1 MAKLMT
7 FRVAVACAAVL
18 LAAASA
24 VPGSPVG
31 ERTTIVDYGP
41 VNEPAS
47 LRLAA
52 FDSCQTALEAFKR
65 ALLPRIGEYGLP
77 GGDSVGPDFTGARAI
92 AAEAA
97 PQDAAAKFS
106 KTNTHEAGVDE
117 PDVVKTDGKRLVS
130 VADGTLRVMDVASR
144 KLSGSMTMPGGM
156 ATRLLLQGD
165 RALVVSEGTIMP
177 DFEGRKPVPGGG
189 AGPRLTLVDLSG
201 TPKVLETLTTDGAF
215 VDARQVGGVARIVLR
230 SSPRLPFPYPAD
242 PKRNRDTLERSKIED
257 WLPHYTL
264 EREGSRQEG
273 TLVPCDQVKRPA
285 EYSAASMLTVLTV
298 DLAGKLGTGDPVS
311 IVADGEIVYGTGTSL
326 YIADENRADT
336 EIHRF
341 DIAKPGKPVHTAS
354 GSVRGRLLNQYSMSE
369 YADHLR
375 VATTVDGDAHSKV
388 TVLDRKLAAVGELGG
403 LGAGERIYA
412 VRFLGPVGYV
422 VTFRQTDPLYTVD
435 LSDPK
440 KPRAVGELKI
450 SGYSA
455 YLHPAGD
462 GRLIGVGQEAS
473 EKGRS
478 LGTQVSLFDVRDPAR
493 PSLLAKHHLRGAHS
507 EAEYDPHAF
516 LYWPDNGLLV
526 VPVDGDRSGGGALVL
541 RLTDGAFTEAGT
553 VSHDGGGVRRALVLG
568 GALWT
573 VSETGVLVSDLTS
586 LARLAWQPFA

>member
-1 MAKLMT
+1 METK
-7 FRVAVACAAVL
+7 FRVAVACATVL

-24 VPGSPVG
+24 LPTLPVA
-31 ERTTIVDYGP
+31 EPKTTVFKE
-41 VNEPAS
+41 EPPS
-47 LRLAA
+47 SRLAA
-52 FDSCQTALEAFKR
+52 FDSCPAALDAFKR
-65 ALLPRIGEYGLP
+65 ALLPRLGEYNQR
-77 GGDSVGPDFTGARAI
+77 VGPDFTGARAI

-97 PQDAAAKFS
+97 PQDSAAKFS
-106 KTNTHEAGVDE
+106 QTNTHEAGVDE
-117 PDVVKTDGKRLVS
+117 PDLVKTDGNRLVT

-144 KLSGSMTMPGGM
+144 KPSGSLVLPGGM
-156 ATRLLLQGD
+156 ATQLLLQGD
-165 RALVVSEGTIMP
+165 RALVVSEGAIMP
-177 DFEGRKPVPGGG
+177 DFEGRKPAPG
-189 AGPRLTLVDLSG
+189 ANGPRLTLVDLAG
-201 TPKVLETLTTDGAF
+201 APKVLETLTTDGAF
-215 VDARQVGGVARIVLR
+215 VDARQVGGVARLVLR
-230 SSPRLPFPYPAD
+230 SAPRLAFPYPAD
-242 PKRNRDTLERSKIED
+242 PRRNRDILLQSRIDE

-264 EREGSRQEG
+264 EREGGSQEG
-273 TLVPCDQVKRPA
+273 MLVPCDQVKRPA
-285 EYSAASMLTVLTV
+285 EYTAASMLTVLTV
-298 DLAGKLGTGDPVS
+298 DLAGRLGTGDPMS
-311 IVADGEIVYGTGTSL
+311 IVADGDIVYGTGTSL
-326 YIADENRADT
+326 YVADENQADT

-341 DIAKPGKPVHTAS
+341 DIAKPGKPVHTGS

-369 YADHLR
+369 YDGHLR
-375 VATTVDGDAHSKV
+375 VATTVDTVGHSKV
-388 TVLDRKLAAVGELGG
+388 TVLDGKLAAVGELGG

-412 VRFLGPVGYV
+412 VRFLGAVGYV

-473 EKGRS
+473 DKGRT
-478 LGTQVSLFDVRDPAR
+478 LGTQVSLFDVHDLAKPG
-493 PSLLAKHHLRGAHS
+493 LLAKHHLKGAHS

-526 VPVDGDRSGGGALVL
+526 VPVNGDRAGSGALVL
-541 RLTDGAFTEAGT
+541 RLTDSGFTEVGS
-553 VSHDGGGVRRALVLG
+553 VGQDGGVRRALVLD

-586 LARLAWQPFA
+586 LARLTWQPFG

>member
-1 MAKLMT
+1 MDKPMT
-7 FRVAVACAAVL
+7 FRVALACTAVL

-24 VPGSPVG
+24 VPGLPLG
-31 ERTTIVDYGP
+31 ERTAIVDYGP
-41 VNEPAS
+41 AEEPVS

-52 FDSCQTALEAFKR
+52 FDSCQSALEAFKR
-65 ALLPRIGEYGLP
+65 ALLPRVGEYGLL
-77 GGDSVGPDFTGARAI
+77 GGGPMGPDFTGARAI
-92 AAEAA
+92 SAEAA

-106 KTNTHEAGVDE
+106 KTTVHEAGADE

-144 KLSGSMTMPGGM
+144 KLGGSLVLPGGM
-156 ATRLLLQGD
+156 ATQLLLQGD
-165 RALVVSEGTIMP
+165 RALVVSEGAMMP
-177 DFEGRKPVPGGG
+177 DFEGRKPVAGA

-201 TPKVLETLTTDGAF
+201 TPRVLETLTTDGAF

-230 SSPRLPFPYPAD
+230 SAPRLAFPYPAD
-242 PKRNRDTLERSKIED
+242 IRRNRDTVEQSKIED

-285 EYSAASMLTVLTV
+285 DYSAASMLTVLTV
-298 DLAGKLGTGDPVS
+298 DLAGRLGTGDPMS
-311 IVADGEIVYGTGTSL
+311 ILADGEIVYGTGTSL
-326 YIADENRADT
+326 YVADQNRADT

-341 DIAKPGKPVHTAS
+341 DIAMPGKPVHTAS

-412 VRFLGPVGYV
+412 VRFIGQTGYV

-435 LSDPK
+435 LSDPT

-473 EKGRS
+473 EQGRT
-478 LGTQVSLFDVRDPAR
+478 LGTQVSLFDVRDPAK
-493 PSLLAKHHLRGAHS
+493 PSLLAKHHLRDVHS

-526 VPVDGDRSGGGALVL
+526 VPVNGDRAGGGALVL
-541 RLTDGAFTEAGT
+541 RLTGGAFTEVGT
-553 VSHDGGGVRRALVLG
+553 VRHDGGGVRRALVLD

-586 LARLAWQPFA
+586 LARLTWQSFA